1 MSTVP
6 LRRNFV
12 FNLIYPMMRLAV
24 AIVTVPIY
32 VHHVG
37 DARYGVISIVW
48 ILLGYFGFLDLGLS
62 RASTNALSKLRD
74 APQPDRARVLLTTLT
89 LNFCFGLV
97 GTVLLYFGGGYLFE
111 HVLSVPEALKPEVAG
126 ALPWIACL
134 FPMALVSGAAMGA
147 LESRERFLT
156 ANLFQMFSMILS
168 QVAPVIMAVFVSPSL
183 KVVIPSVAIAQALNI
198 VVQLAYVYRL
208 EGPISL
214 KAFDRAEARKLLGYG
229 GWVTVSSVIS
239 PLLVSADQFLI
250 GSLIGV
256 AGVAH
261 YAVPMNLVVRTQT
274 VPAALARTFFPRM
287 SVLSGDAA
295 RDLGA
300 RALQSLGYGYAAICA
315 PAIVISPVFFRYW
328 IGHDFAQIAAPVAQ
342 ILFIGAW
349 INGLAFVSFTLIQGQ
364 GRPDLTGKL
373 HFAEILPF
381 LGILW
386 LLASTLGLN
395 GAAIAWSLRSAVDAF
410 AMFWAAGMSRRV
422 IIAAIARPAAL
433 LFAAEAVSQ
442 FVGMNLILAIAVA
455 ALVGLVAAWMTY
467 FYCEDWRRVA
477 EPQLRRARGLWE
489 AFIRRAGPAP
499 SA

>member
-1 MSTVP
+1 MSTTP
-6 LRRNFV
+6 LRRSFV

-32 VHHVG
+32 IHHVG

-74 APQPDRARVLLTTLT
+74 APQPDRARVLLTTIT

-97 GTVLLYFGGGYLFE
+97 GSVLLYFVGGYLFE
-111 HVLSVPEALKPEVAG
+111 HVLSVPDALKPEVEG

-183 KVVIPSVAIAQALNI
+183 KVVIPSVAIAQGLSI
-198 VVQLAYVYRL
+198 VIQLAYVYRL

-229 GWVTVSSVIS
+229 GWVTVSSLIS

-295 RDLGA
+295 RELGSA
-300 RALQSLGYGYAAICA
+300 GASVSRIWLRGHLRPCDCHFASLFSILDRTRFRADRGAGRANSFHWRVDQWPGFCELHPYPGPGTSRFDGK
-315 PAIVISPVFFRYW
+315 
-328 IGHDFAQIAAPVAQ
+328 IALRRDIAVPRDPVASH
-342 ILFIGAW
+342 
-349 INGLAFVSFTLIQGQ
+349 V
-364 GRPDLTGKL
+364 DV
-373 HFAEILPF
+373 
-381 LGILW
+381 
-386 LLASTLGLN
+386 
-395 GAAIAWSLRSAVDAF
+395 RS
-410 AMFWAAGMSRRV
+410 
-422 IIAAIARPAAL
+422 
-433 LFAAEAVSQ
+433 
-442 FVGMNLILAIAVA
+442 
-455 ALVGLVAAWMTY
+455 
-467 FYCEDWRRVA
+467 
-477 EPQLRRARGLWE
+477 
-489 AFIRRAGPAP
+489 
-499 SA
+499 

>member
-1 MSTVP
+1 MSA
-6 LRRNFV
+6 
-12 FNLIYPMMRLAV
+12 M
-24 AIVTVPIY
+24 IV
-32 VHHVG
+32 
-37 DARYGVISIVW
+37 
-48 ILLGYFGFLDLGLS
+48 
-62 RASTNALSKLRD
+62 
-74 APQPDRARVLLTTLT
+74 
-89 LNFCFGLV
+89 
-97 GTVLLYFGGGYLFE
+97 
-111 HVLSVPEALKPEVAG
+111 
-126 ALPWIACL
+126 
-134 FPMALVSGAAMGA
+134 
-147 LESRERFLT
+147 
-156 ANLFQMFSMILS
+156 S

-183 KVVIPSVAIAQALNI
+183 TVVIPTVAIAQALFI
-198 VVQLAYVYRL
+198 VIELVYIYRL

-229 GWVTVSSVIS
+229 GWVTLSSVIS

-261 YAVPMNLVVRTQT
+261 YGVPMNLVVRTQT
-274 VPAALARTFFPRM
+274 VPAALGRTFFPRM

-295 RDLGA
+295 RELGA

-328 IGHDFAQIAAPVAQ
+328 IGYDFAQIAAPVAQ

-386 LLASTLGLN
+386 LLTSTLGLN
-395 GAAIAWSLRSAVDAF
+395 GAAIAWSLRTAVDAF

-433 LFAAEAVSQ
+433 LFASEAVAQ
-442 FVGMNLILAIAVA
+442 FVGMNLILALAVA
-455 ALVGLVAAWMTY
+455 ALVGLAAAWMAY
-467 FYCEDWRRVA
+467 IYCDDWRWFA
-477 EPQLRRARGLWE
+477 IGQLRRARALVE
-489 AFIRRAGPAP
+489 ARIGRTGPAP
-499 SA
+499 SP

>member
-1 MSTVP
+1 
-6 LRRNFV
+6 
-12 FNLIYPMMRLAV
+12 
-24 AIVTVPIY
+24 
-32 VHHVG
+32 
-37 DARYGVISIVW
+37 
-48 ILLGYFGFLDLGLS
+48 
-62 RASTNALSKLRD
+62 
-74 APQPDRARVLLTTLT
+74 
-89 LNFCFGLV
+89 
-97 GTVLLYFGGGYLFE
+97 
-111 HVLSVPEALKPEVAG
+111 
-126 ALPWIACL
+126 
-134 FPMALVSGAAMGA
+134 MGA

-183 KVVIPSVAIAQALNI
+183 AVVIPSVAIAQGLNI

-256 AGVAH
+256 SGVAH

-287 SVLSGDAA
+287 SVLSGTPPANSGRGRFSRWDMVTRPYAPP
-295 RDLGA
+295 RLLF
-300 RALQSLGYGYAAICA
+300 RQS
-315 PAIVISPVFFRYW
+315 FFDT
-328 IGHDFAQIAAPVAQ
+328 GSDHDFAQVAAPVAQ

-381 LGILW
+381 LGIL
-386 LLASTLGLN
+386 G
-395 GAAIAWSLRSAVDAF
+395 F
-410 AMFWAAGMSRRV
+410 SRR
-422 IIAAIARPAAL
+422 R
-433 LFAAEAVSQ
+433 
-442 FVGMNLILAIAVA
+442 
-455 ALVGLVAAWMTY
+455 
-467 FYCEDWRRVA
+467 
-477 EPQLRRARGLWE
+477 
-489 AFIRRAGPAP
+489 
-499 SA
+499 

>member
-1 MSTVP
+1 MSTTP
-6 LRRNFV
+6 LKRSFF
-12 FNLIYPMMRLAV
+12 FNLISPIMRLVVAV
-24 AIVTVPIY
+24 VTVPIY
-32 VHHVG
+32 IHHVG
-37 DARYGVISIVW
+37 EARYGVLSIVW

-74 APQPDRARVLLTTLT
+74 APQPDRARVLLTTIT
-89 LNFCFGLV
+89 LNFCFGIV
-97 GTVLLYFGGGYLFE
+97 GSFLLYFVGGYLFQ
-111 HVLSVPEALKPEVAG
+111 HVLSVPDALKPEVEG

-134 FPMALVSGAAMGA
+134 FPMAMVSGAAMGA

-168 QVAPVIMAVFVSPSL
+168 QVAPVIMAVFVGPSL
-183 KVVIPSVAIAQALNI
+183 EIVIPTVAIVQIISI
-198 VVQLAYVYRL
+198 VVQLTFIYRL

-229 GWVTVSSVIS
+229 GWVTVSSVVS
-239 PLLVSADQFLI
+239 PFLVSADQFLI

-261 YAVPMNLVVRTQT
+261 YAVPMNLVVRTQI

-287 SVLSGDAA
+287 SILSRDAA
-295 RDLGA
+295 HELAA

-315 PAIVISPVFFRYW
+315 PAIIISPVFFRYW
-328 IGHDFAQIAAPVAQ
+328 IGVDFAQIAAPVAQ

-373 HFAEILPF
+373 HFIEILPF

-386 LLASTLGLN
+386 LLTSTFGIT
-395 GAAIAWSLRSAVDAF
+395 GAATAWSLRSAVDAF
-410 AMFWAAGMSRRV
+410 AMFWAAGMSRKV
-422 IIAAIARPAAL
+422 VIAAIARPAAL
-433 LFAAEAVSQ
+433 LFASEAVAQ
-442 FVGMNLILAIAVA
+442 FVGINLVPAFAAA
-455 ALVGLVAAWMTY
+455 ALVGLVAAWMAY
-467 FYCEDWRRVA
+467 FYCEDWRRLA
-477 EPQLRRARGLWE
+477 GPHLRRARGVLE
-489 AFIRRAGPAP
+489 AVIRRARPAP